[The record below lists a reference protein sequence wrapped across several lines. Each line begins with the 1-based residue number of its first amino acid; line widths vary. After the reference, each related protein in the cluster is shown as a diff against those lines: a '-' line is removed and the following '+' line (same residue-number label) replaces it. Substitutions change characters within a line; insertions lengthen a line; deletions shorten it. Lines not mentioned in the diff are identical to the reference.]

1 KQTVKGRE
9 RDQSQTGSNQIE
21 FHAIHEALAF
31 VQPRQILS
39 TRTERRVP
47 PAIHRSTRRDL
58 LSTSSLPRAGITC
71 AHCLR
76 PSGFGSKSS
85 RARGRWFMASHKRQ
99 NVSFPNNPQLFFL
112 YVSAELNRA
121 HEAGAVQQ
129 DIKAGNVLLI
139 ENCLEPERLVGFVI
153 DCDYAALSEEA
164 LRVLRDVVKP
174 RPHRHF
180 FRIRT
185 RRTKGSTGT
194 PSFMALAML
203 QKNPTAKHA
212 LGHDLE
218 SLYWL
223 LIWLCLR
230 HTEHRLGPRRFSGLF
245 NTVCLFLMKSSSLF
259 REEDYAPSGF
269 PLWSLTS
276 DFQDL
281 VMAQNLSGKPPTA
294 LKPPFD
300 LDRDTS
306 CIQMCSLSSIKP
318 LLSKP
323 GPWVAA
329 PPRASCRTMET
340 RGRNLT

>member
-1 KQTVKGRE
+1 
-9 RDQSQTGSNQIE
+9 
-21 FHAIHEALAF
+21 
-31 VQPRQILS
+31 
-39 TRTERRVP
+39 
-47 PAIHRSTRRDL
+47 
-58 LSTSSLPRAGITC
+58 
-71 AHCLR
+71 
-76 PSGFGSKSS
+76 
-85 RARGRWFMASHKRQ
+85 MACHKRQ
-99 NVSFPNNPQLFFL
+99 NVSCPNNPQPFFL

-129 DIKAGNVLLI
+129 DIRAGNALLI
-139 ENCLEPERLVGFVI
+139 ENCLEPERLVGFVV

-180 FRIRT
+180 LDQD

-245 NTVCLFLMKSSSLF
+245 NTVCLFVMRSSSLF
-259 REEDYAPSGF
+259 REEDYAPSGS
-269 PLWSLTS
+269 PWWSLTS

-294 LKPPFD
+294 LKP
-300 LDRDTS
+300 
-306 CIQMCSLSSIKP
+306 SI
-318 LLSKP
+318 LP
-323 GPWVAA
+323 GPRHILYSDVQSLFDQALALKTWPVGGRA
-329 PPRASCRTMET
+329 PPCKLPNDGDKRAELDLINDR
-340 RGRNLT
+340 RG